1 MKILSNFLYSIRQ
14 GIKGVFKNKTMSF
27 ISIISVSASLIILGI
42 ITSIVLNANKF
53 ITETEYQINEIRVS
67 IKDNLDKSS
76 IENIKNDLNNIKGIK
91 SIQFKNKETMLNDM
105 KSSWGEDAY
114 LLEGLENP
122 LDDCY
127 IVTLENSE
135 YIDSVSNKISTLN
148 NVKDVEYYEDVIDN
162 FIKVSDSIR
171 NFGSI
176 LIIFLMLICLV
187 IISNT
192 IKTRVYSK
200 KEEIEIVKYVGGS
213 DSFIKMPF
221 IVEGFTIGI
230 IGSAIA
236 LFTCVYM
243 YKYIIENISK
253 AISFMNNNMMIQVSD
268 ITILLAL
275 TLFITGIT
283 IGVVGSII
291 SVKKHLK
298 V

>member
-1 MKILSNFLYSIRQ
+1 MKLLSNFLYSVKQ

-42 ITSIVLNANKF
+42 ITSIVLNANQF
-53 ITETEYQINEIRVS
+53 ITMAEYEINEIRVS

-76 IENIKNDLNNIKGIK
+76 IDNIKYDLNNIKGIK
-91 SIQFKNKETMLNDM
+91 SVEFKDKETMLNDM
-105 KSSWGEDAY
+105 KSSWGSDSY

-127 IVTLENSE
+127 IVTLENSQE
-135 YIDSVSNKISTLN
+135 IKAVSSEISTIN
-148 NVKDVEYYEDVIDN
+148 NIKDVEYHQDIVDN
-162 FIKVSDSIR
+162 FIKISDSIK
-171 NFGSI
+171 NFGSV
-176 LIIFLMLICLV
+176 LIIFLILICLV

-200 KEEIEIVKYVGGS
+200 KEEIEVIKYVGGS
-213 DSFIKMPF
+213 DNFIRMPF

-230 IGSAIA
+230 IGSTIA
-236 LFTCVYM
+236 LVICIYM
-243 YKYIIENISK
+243 YKYIIENINK
-253 AISFMNNNMMIQVSD
+253 TIGFISNNMMISVSN
-268 ITILLAL
+268 IAIFLTT

-283 IGVVGSII
+283 IGVVGSVI
-291 SVKKHLK
+291 SVKRHLK

>member
-1 MKILSNFLYSIRQ
+1 MKLLSNFLYSVKQ

-42 ITSIVLNANKF
+42 ITSIVLNANQF
-53 ITETEYQINEIRVS
+53 ITMAEYEINEIRVS

-76 IENIKNDLNNIKGIK
+76 IDNIKYDLNNIKGIK
-91 SIQFKNKETMLNDM
+91 SVEFKDKETMLNDM
-105 KSSWGEDAY
+105 KSSWGSDSY

-127 IVTLENSE
+127 IVTLENSQE
-135 YIDSVSNKISTLN
+135 IKAVSSEISTIN
-148 NVKDVEYYEDVIDN
+148 NIKNVEYHQDIVDN
-162 FIKVSDSIR
+162 FIKISDSIK
-171 NFGSI
+171 NFGSV
-176 LIIFLMLICLV
+176 LIIFLILICLV

-200 KEEIEIVKYVGGS
+200 KEEIEVIKYVGGS
-213 DSFIKMPF
+213 DNFIRMPF

-230 IGSAIA
+230 IGSTIA
-236 LFTCVYM
+236 LVICIYM
-243 YKYIIENISK
+243 YKYIIENINK
-253 AISFMNNNMMIQVSD
+253 TIGFISNNMMISVSN
-268 ITILLAL
+268 IAIFLTT

-283 IGVVGSII
+283 IGVVGSVI
-291 SVKKHLK
+291 SVKRHLK

>member
-105 KSSWGEDAY
+105 KSSWGDDAY

-127 IVTLENSE
+127 IVTLENSQ

-148 NVKDVEYYEDVIDN
+148 NIKDIEYHEDVIDN

-200 KEEIEIVKYVGGS
+200 KEEIEIIKYVGGS

>member
-1 MKILSNFLYSIRQ
+1 MNLMSNFLYSVNQ

-27 ISIISVSASLIILGI
+27 ISIISVTASLIILGI
-42 ITSIVLNANKF
+42 ITSIVLNTNEF
-53 ITETEYQINEIRVS
+53 IKATEYEINEIRVS

-76 IENIKNDLNNIKGIK
+76 LDNIKTDLSNIKGIK
-91 SIQFKNKETMLNDM
+91 NIEFKDKETMLDEM
-105 KSSWGEDAY
+105 KSSWGEDSY

-135 YIDSVSNKISTLN
+135 NIDSVSSKISDLDN
-148 NVKDVEYYEDVIDN
+148 IKNVEYHKDVVDN
-162 FIKVSDSIR
+162 FIKISDSIR

-176 LIIFLMLICLV
+176 LIVFLILICLV

-200 KEEIEIVKYVGGS
+200 KEEIEIIKYVGGS
-213 DSFIKMPF
+213 DSFIKLPF
-221 IVEGFTIGI
+221 IVEGFTIGL

-236 LFTCVYM
+236 LFTCIYM
-243 YKYIIENISK
+243 YDYILENVSK
-253 AISFMNNNMMIQVSD
+253 TINFMNDNMMIQVSD
-268 ITILLAL
+268 ITILLSA

-283 IGVVGSII
+283 IGVVGSVI
-291 SVKKHLK
+291 SVKKYLK